1 MADIKWDILPLGTSS
16 VNTSLTFPCREPRRS
31 FFPNPL
37 SPATTGDACTQEGPA
52 LVTGPFTSAMTGLTP
67 NTTYSV
73 RAYAAH
79 AMGTFYGE
87 QVSFSTMK
95 GFGLLLY
102 LPAILHG
109 GQ

>member
-1 MADIKWDILPLGTSS
+1 
-16 VNTSLTFPCREPRRS
+16 
-31 FFPNPL
+31 
-37 SPATTGDACTQEGPA
+37 
-52 LVTGPFTSAMTGLTP
+52 MTGLTP